1 MRNLIVFLGVLLIW
15 QAVAFFSP
23 SSIPGPIHIVMHS
36 FPSLAA
42 FSGEDENYGKALLL
56 IAHHSGVTLIRILV
70 GLLIGTVLGTATG
83 MAIHFFKPARAGNA
97 ILLGLIRSVPLFALI
112 PLFLYWFGGTE
123 LSVYAY
129 ISFGVFVVMATS
141 AYEALCNVSPNL
153 IRQAE
158 LLGAN
163 NLQVFGT
170 VHLFAIQPEMAAAFR
185 TVVGLS
191 WAFSLGAEYLSST
204 SGLGYLVF
212 QSYLYADM
220 GKLIVLASIY
230 GCYGIVSYALCERL
244 FHTALKWHGAY

>member
-1 MRNLIVFLGVLLIW
+1 MRNIYFFIGAMLIW
-15 QAVAFFSP
+15 QAIATLIP
-23 SSIPGPIHIVMHS
+23 SSIPSPINIVTHS
-36 FPSLAA
+36 LPSLAA
-42 FSGEDENYGKALLL
+42 FGGEDENYGKALLL
-56 IAHHSGVTLIRILV
+56 IGHHSGITLSRILI
-70 GLLIGTVLGTATG
+70 GLLIGTAFGVTTG
-83 MAIHFFKPARAGNA
+83 MAIHLFKPARSGNA
-97 ILLGLIRSVPLFALI
+97 ILLGLVRSIPLFALI

-163 NLQVFGT
+163 PLQVFGT

-244 FHTALKWHGAY
+244 FHSALKWHGAY

>member
-1 MRNLIVFLGVLLIW
+1 MKNLYFILGTILCW
-15 QAVAFFSP
+15 QIIATFFP
-23 SSIPGPIHIVMHS
+23 SSIPSPSNILAHS
-36 FPSLAA
+36 LPSLAT
-42 FSGEDENYGKALLL
+42 FGGGNEDYGAALLL
-56 IAHHSGVTLIRILV
+56 IAHHSGITLSRILV

-83 MAIHFFKPARAGNA
+83 MAIHSFKPARAGNA
-97 ILLGLIRSVPLFALI
+97 VLLGLIRSIPLFALI

-129 ISFGVFVVMATS
+129 ISFGVFVVIATS

-163 NLQVFGT
+163 NLQLFTT

-185 TVVGLS
+185 AVVGLS

-212 QSYLYADM
+212 QSYIYADM
-220 GKLIVLASIY
+220 GKLIVLASVY
-230 GCYGIVSYALCERL
+230 GCYGIVSYALCEKL